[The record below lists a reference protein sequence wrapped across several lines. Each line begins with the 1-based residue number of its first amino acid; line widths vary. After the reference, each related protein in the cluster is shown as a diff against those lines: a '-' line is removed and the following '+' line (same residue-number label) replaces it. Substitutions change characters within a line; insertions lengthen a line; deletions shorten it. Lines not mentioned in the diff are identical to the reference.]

1 MPNAV
6 RYLHAV
12 ERDPIRAV
20 FLVWKAQF
28 PAMGVFALLPE
39 PEAPGVETLQSLAA
53 EVDIPIFGGVFPA
66 LVVERGFR
74 DSGCLLF
81 RFDEAPFAVFSD
93 PITGD
98 GRQAAIAE
106 QIGTQ
111 IAAQVAAVDDECTL
125 FMLFDAMVPVIGSM
139 LDALYLELAD
149 RVHYAGASAGSESFQ
164 PMPCLFDRAQFLG
177 GRALFLLL
185 RNHHGAILE
194 HGYRLPER
202 TYLATTTEGN
212 RVTHIDWRPAFD
224 VYCELA
230 QAEYHV
236 AITRDNFYRHAV
248 HLPFGIVR
256 ANHNILVRIP
266 TTLHE
271 DGSIGC
277 VGEVP
282 PHSMLTLLDGPAV
295 DTHDTVDALV
305 ERVSRLNGDVTGR
318 NKLLFYCAGRRLHLG
333 LPKAESELCELHR
346 RSHCREIA
354 GALSLGEIGASTLWG
369 YPLFH
374 NAALVAALW

>member
-6 RYLHAV
+6 HYLHAV
-12 ERDPIRAV
+12 ERDRARAV
-20 FLVWKAQF
+20 FLAWKAQF

-39 PEAPGVETLQSLAA
+39 PEAPAVATLQSLAT
-53 EVDIPIFGGVFPA
+53 EVDVPIFGGIFPA
-66 LVVERGFR
+66 LIVERGFR
-74 DSGCLLF
+74 NSGCLLL
-81 RFDEAPFAVFSD
+81 RFDEAPFTVFSD
-93 PITGD
+93 PITND
-98 GRQAAIAE
+98 GQHAAIAE
-106 QIGTQ
+106 QIGAQ
-111 IAAQVAAVDDECTL
+111 IAAQVAATDDECTL

-164 PMPCLFDRAQFLG
+164 PLPCLFDRTRFLG
-177 GRALFLLL
+177 DRALFLLL
-185 RNHHGAILE
+185 RDHHGAILE
-194 HGYRLPER
+194 HGYCLPER

-212 RVTHIDWRPAFD
+212 RITHIDWRPAFD

-230 QAEYHV
+230 QTHYDV

-277 VGEVP
+277 AGEIP
-282 PHSMLTLLDGPAV
+282 PHSMLTLLGGPAV

-305 ERVSRLNGDVTGR
+305 ERVSRLNGDVAGR

-333 LPKAESELCELHR
+333 LSEAESELSELHR
-346 RSHCREIA
+346 RSRCREIA